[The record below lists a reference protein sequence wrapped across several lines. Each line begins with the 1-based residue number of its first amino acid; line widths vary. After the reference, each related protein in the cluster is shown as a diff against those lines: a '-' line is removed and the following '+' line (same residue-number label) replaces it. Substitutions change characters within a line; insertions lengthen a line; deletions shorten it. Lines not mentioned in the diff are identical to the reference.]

1 MLAGHLGGKDAYTF
15 VGEGG
20 GIRLASIA
28 VFKRDIIARLT
39 LGILL
44 DFEIGAG
51 VLVSGG
57 CHSTGYD
64 TIGYDTIRVII
75 SLYLFYHLRL
85 KHRPKTF
92 HDFVS

>member
-1 MLAGHLGGKDAYTF
+1 
-15 VGEGG
+15 
-20 GIRLASIA
+20 
-28 VFKRDIIARLT
+28 LT

-64 TIGYDTIRVII
+64 TIGYDTIR
-75 SLYLFYHLRL
+75 
-85 KHRPKTF
+85 
-92 HDFVS
+92 